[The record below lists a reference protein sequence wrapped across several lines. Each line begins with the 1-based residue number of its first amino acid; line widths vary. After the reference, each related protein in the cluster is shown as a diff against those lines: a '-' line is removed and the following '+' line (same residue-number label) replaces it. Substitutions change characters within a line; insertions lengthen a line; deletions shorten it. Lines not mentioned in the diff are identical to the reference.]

1 MKISH
6 ERRVNFKGLGS
17 MANLL
22 KREASFNLVKVPDR
36 EESISSPYEAP
47 W

>member
-1 MKISH
+1 MKISL
-6 ERRVNFKGLGS
+6 ECRANLEGLGS

-22 KREASFNLVKVPDR
+22 KREASFNLIKVPDR